1 MTPKE
6 FKAILDEYLIYL
18 RKSRSDGEKKSV
30 EDVLERHE
38 KQLQDYAIR
47 TFGKKIAEENIYR
60 EVVSGGEAIEDRPEF
75 IKVLKRLEV
84 GNIKGVLV
92 IDPQRLSRSGLY
104 GAGDVLEA
112 FEITNTLIVTPA
124 KTYDLQNKM
133 DKKYL
138 EMVMIQ
144 SAEYL
149 EYTKEVL
156 NRGRLQSVSEGKYI
170 GSTPPYGYGKEKL
183 IDEKGYKLVPL
194 PEEAKHV
201 IEIFEMCIE
210 GVGTTNI
217 ANYLNE
223 HEIKPRKGM
232 HWTPATI
239 RGILTNKTYIGML
252 TWQKYALTKILVDR
266 EVKKKRV
273 EKDKYILVKG
283 LHEPL
288 VTNEQFE
295 LAQESLKN
303 NSTGKINNHGIK
315 NPLNGLVRCGI
326 CDGAMI
332 RRPYNKSFRKN
343 PVRVY
348 DIDKQEL
355 LDYLRSNKERSK
367 LSLSQIAKRLK
378 VSRDIVISWFPT
390 STKKMH
396 VSQTLADKWF
406 ELKELLEIND
416 TKFDKEVTTYK
427 EPDIQ
432 DDTLMCI
439 TYNCDCVSSR
449 LKDVEDRIL
458 LHLEEHLKHVHY
470 YLDNYEQE
478 VKKEVKNNE
487 RELKKLNKKIDQ
499 LNEDIKEA
507 RKSMIRKVI
516 SEEEYLE
523 LKHEFESE
531 IEPLKKRK
539 AKIEDTKEEEKIISY
554 KKQIPILERCIKDYP
569 ILSIEEKNE
578 YLKEIIEKI
587 IYTKTEGGRWN
598 VEARES
604 FTLKLFLNL

>member
-6 FKAILDEYLIYL
+6 FKALLDEYLIYL

-38 KQLQDYAIR
+38 KQLQDYALR
-47 TFGKKIAEENIYR
+47 TFGHKIPEKNIYR

-75 IKVLKRLEV
+75 IKVLKRLEI

-112 FEITNTLIVTPA
+112 FEITNTLIATPT

-183 IDEKGYKLVPL
+183 VDEKGYKLVPL
-194 PEEAKHV
+194 PEEATNV
-201 IEIFEMCIE
+201 VQIFEMCIE
-210 GVGTTNI
+210 GIGTTNI

-223 HEIKPRKGM
+223 NDVKPRKGM

-303 NSTGKINNHGIK
+303 NSTGKINNNGIK

-326 CDGAMI
+326 CGGAMI

-343 PVRVY
+343 PIRVY
-348 DIDKQEL
+348 DIDKEEL
-355 LDYLRSNKERSK
+355 LKYLRSNKEKSN
-367 LSLSQIAKRLK
+367 LSLTQIAKKLK
-378 VSRDIVISWFPT
+378 ITRDVVASWFPT

-396 VSQTLADKWF
+396 VSQTLSDKWF
-406 ELKELLEIND
+406 ELKELLDIKD
-416 TKFDKEVTTYK
+416 DKFDKEITTYK

-449 LKDVEDRIL
+449 LKDVENRVL
-458 LHLEEHLKHVHY
+458 LHLEEQLKHINY
-470 YLDNYEQE
+470 YLDNYEE
-478 VKKEVKNNE
+478 ETKKEIKNNE
-487 RELKKLNKKIDQ
+487 KELKKLDKKLDQ
-499 LNEDIKEA
+499 LKEDIKEA

-523 LKHEFESE
+523 LKHEFDME
-531 IEPLKKRK
+531 IKPLEKRK
-539 AKIEDTKEEEKIISY
+539 KEIEDTKEEEKIISY
-554 KKQIPILERCIKDYP
+554 KKAIPILETCLKDYP
-569 ILSIEEKNE
+569 VLTVEEKNE
-578 YLKEIIEKI
+578 YLKEIIEKV

-598 VEARES
+598 VEAREG

>member
-1 MTPKE
+1 MAQKE
-6 FKAILDEYLIYL
+6 FKALVDEYLIYL

-38 KQLQDYAIR
+38 KQLQDHSLR
-47 TFGKKIAEENIYR
+47 TYGYKIPEKNIYR

-75 IKVLKRLEV
+75 IKVLKRLEI
-84 GNIKGVLV
+84 GNIKGVIV

-112 FEITNTLIVTPA
+112 FEITNTLIITPV

-183 IDEKGYKLVPL
+183 VDEKGYKLIPFE
-194 PEEAKHV
+194 EEAIHV
-201 IEIFEMCIE
+201 REIFEMCIE
-210 GVGTTNI
+210 GIGTTNI

-223 HEIKPRKGM
+223 NDIKPRKGM
-232 HWTPATI
+232 NWTPATI

-273 EKDKYILVKG
+273 EKDDYILVKG

-288 VTNEQFE
+288 ITNEQFE
-295 LAQESLKN
+295 LAQQSLKN
-303 NSTGKINNHGIK
+303 NSTGKINNNGIK

-348 DIDKQEL
+348 DIDKQKL
-355 LDYLRSNKERSK
+355 LDYLRSNKERSG
-367 LSLSQIAKRLK
+367 LSLTQIAKKLNLTK
-378 VSRDIVISWFPT
+378 DIVVSWFPT
-390 STKKMH
+390 NVKKMY
-396 VSQTLADKWF
+396 VSRTLSDHWYD
-406 ELKELLEIND
+406 LKELLDIKDN
-416 TKFDKEVTTYK
+416 KFDKEITTYK

-439 TYNCDCVSSR
+439 TYNCECVSSR
-449 LKDVEDRIL
+449 LKDVENRVL
-458 LHLEEHLKHVHY
+458 LHLEEHLKHIKY

-478 VKKEVKNNE
+478 AKKEIKNNE
-487 RELKKLNKKIDQ
+487 KELKKLDKKIDQ
-499 LNEDIKEA
+499 LKDDIKEA

-523 LKHEFESE
+523 LKHEFETE
-531 IEPLKKRK
+531 IEPLEKRK
-539 AKIEDTKEEEKIISY
+539 KQLEDTKEEEKIIAY
-554 KKQIPILERCIKDYP
+554 KKSIPILEQTLKQYP
-569 ILSIEEKNE
+569 TLTVEEKNE
-578 YLKEIIEKI
+578 YLNEIIDKV

-598 VEARES
+598 IEARES